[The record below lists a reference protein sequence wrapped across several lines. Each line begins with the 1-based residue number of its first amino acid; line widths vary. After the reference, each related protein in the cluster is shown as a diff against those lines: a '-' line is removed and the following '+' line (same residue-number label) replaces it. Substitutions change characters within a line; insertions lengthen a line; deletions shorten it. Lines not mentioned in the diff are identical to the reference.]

1 MHSKALRAPALGLLR
16 FISQVMVSDTLL
28 VVSILEMVYDCRF
41 WPLLQSWRDL
51 YWLLWELWILFSLG
65 LVFSGSWERWGDYN
79 GSCGDYGSFS
89 VLNGPLQAVGEPVGC
104 LQGSV
109 THCLALP
116 RFLEFIL
123 LFSFSGTLLVVL
135 ISGIVYACS
144 LWLLLWF
151 GWGGVMVPVGAIGSF
166 RPGGQTFWAV
176 VEPRGCVQSW
186 HLGSCPSLTFR
197 GLSCWSAS
205 VILYM

>member
-1 MHSKALRAPALGLLR
+1 M
-16 FISQVMVSDTLL
+16 
-28 VVSILEMVYDCRF
+28 
-41 WPLLQSWRDL
+41 
-51 YWLLWELWILFSLG
+51 
-65 LVFSGSWERWGDYN
+65 
-79 GSCGDYGSFS
+79 
-89 VLNGPLQAVGEPVGC
+89 GEPVGC

-176 VEPRGCVQSW
+176 VEPRGCVQSCVLLSEP
-186 HLGSCPSLTFR
+186 HFPRFILLVSFSDPLHVVLVLVYEFRHSL
-197 GLSCWSAS
+197 
-205 VILYM
+205 